1 VRGLFAPE
9 LVPEGWFDETIQPV
23 GWFSQDFLNAAASGD
38 ATATGTT
45 LTETLSLI
53 AGAASGVRNATATG
67 QVLQFTTSLT
77 AGTAS
82 GVRNATATGATV
94 IELFSFL
101 AGAGSGTAGA
111 TANGETLP
119 VSYSLVPGSAS
130 GGGTVTRAIGDDGGA
145 RERFWRS
152 KAEEWLEERLEA
164 IQRAAGKPQRV
175 RKRLATRIVA
185 DIPAF
190 VSEIPDLAPR
200 VDAIAAISERLAV
213 QQPDYAA
220 ISAAIERQMAL
231 IAAWNLMQRRRRDVE
246 ALLIL
251 AA

>member
-1 VRGLFAPE
+1 MRGLFTPE
-9 LVPEGWFDETIQPV
+9 LLPEGWFDETIQPV
-23 GWFSQDFLNAAASGD
+23 GWFSQDLLDTAASGD

-45 LTETLSLI
+45 LTQTVSLI
-53 AGAASGVRNATATG
+53 AGTATGVRNATATG
-67 QVLQFTTSLT
+67 QVLAFTTSLI

-94 IELFSFL
+94 VELFSFL
-101 AGAGSGTAGA
+101 PGAGSGTAGA
-111 TANGETLP
+111 TANGETLS
-119 VSYSLVPGSAS
+119 VSYSLTPGSAY
-130 GGGTVTRAIGDDGGA
+130 GEGTVPRAIGDDGGV

-152 KAEEWLEERLEA
+152 KAEEWLEDRLEA

-185 DIPAF
+185 DVPDF

-200 VDAIAAISERLAV
+200 VDAIAALSERMAV
-213 QQPDYAA
+213 QKPDYAA

-231 IAAWNLMQRRRRDVE
+231 VAAWNTMQRRRRDVE

>member
-1 VRGLFAPE
+1 MRGLFTPE
-9 LVPEGWFDETIQPV
+9 LLPEGWFDETIQPV
-23 GWFSQDFLNAAASGD
+23 GWFSQDLLDTAASGD

-45 LTETLSLI
+45 LTQTVSLI
-53 AGAASGVRNATATG
+53 AGTATGVRNATATG
-67 QVLQFTTSLT
+67 QVLAFTTSLI

-94 IELFSFL
+94 VELFSFL
-101 AGAGSGTAGA
+101 PGAGSGTAGA
-111 TANGETLP
+111 TANGETLS
-119 VSYSLVPGSAS
+119 VSYSLTPGSAS
-130 GGGTVTRAIGDDGGA
+130 GEGTVPRAIGDDGGV

-152 KAEEWLEERLEA
+152 KAEDWLEDRLEA

-185 DIPAF
+185 DVPDF
-190 VSEIPDLAPR
+190 VSEIPDLGPR
-200 VDAIAAISERLAV
+200 VDAIAALSERMAV
-213 QQPDYAA
+213 QKPDYAA

-231 IAAWNLMQRRRRDVE
+231 VAAWNTMQRRRRDVE

>member
-1 VRGLFAPE
+1 MRGLFAPE

-82 GVRNATATGATV
+82 GVRNATATGAT
-94 IELFSFL
+94 
-101 AGAGSGTAGA
+101 
-111 TANGETLP
+111 LP

-130 GGGTVTRAIGDDGGA
+130 GEGTVTRAIGDDGGA